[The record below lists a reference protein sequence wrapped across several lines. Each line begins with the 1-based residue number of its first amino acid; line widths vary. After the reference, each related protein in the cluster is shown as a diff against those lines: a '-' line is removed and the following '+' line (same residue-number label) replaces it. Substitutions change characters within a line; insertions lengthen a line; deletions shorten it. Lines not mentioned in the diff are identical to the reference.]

1 MITASNLLDPR
12 VLVAIPI
19 YNEAR
24 HISAVLDA
32 VRQHDY
38 DIVVIDDGSTDQTP
52 ELIAA
57 RKREDQRLHVVRH
70 SQNLGYGRA
79 IRSGMRFA
87 LENEYDVLVT
97 IDCDGQHQPHL
108 IPDLVAATRTAD
120 VVSGSRYLQ
129 AFDGNTSAPADRRAI
144 NVQMTTVLNRVLGLQ
159 LTDSFCGFKAYRVA
173 PLAKLKL
180 TENGYAIPLEFWVRA
195 ADHGLT
201 IREFPVP
208 RVYLEEERS
217 FGGALD
223 NSETR
228 KKHYIKVLAKALRNS
243 SSRRRFMA
251 TEPGRVM
258 TVQLHRDRPV
268 RGRVDRSDQT
278 TETQSP

>member
-87 LENEYDVLVT
+87 LGKRV
-97 IDCDGQHQPHL
+97 
-108 IPDLVAATRTAD
+108 
-120 VVSGSRYLQ
+120 
-129 AFDGNTSAPADRRAI
+129 RRAG
-144 NVQMTTVLNRVLGLQ
+144 N
-159 LTDSFCGFKAYRVA
+159 D
-173 PLAKLKL
+173 
-180 TENGYAIPLEFWVRA
+180 
-195 ADHGLT
+195 
-201 IREFPVP
+201 
-208 RVYLEEERS
+208 
-217 FGGALD
+217 
-223 NSETR
+223 
-228 KKHYIKVLAKALRNS
+228 
-243 SSRRRFMA
+243 
-251 TEPGRVM
+251 
-258 TVQLHRDRPV
+258 
-268 RGRVDRSDQT
+268 
-278 TETQSP
+278 